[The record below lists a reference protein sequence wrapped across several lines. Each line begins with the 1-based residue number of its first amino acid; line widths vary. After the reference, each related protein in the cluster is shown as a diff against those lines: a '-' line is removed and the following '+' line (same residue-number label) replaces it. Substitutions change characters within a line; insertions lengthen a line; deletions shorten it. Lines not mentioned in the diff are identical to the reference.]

1 MSPSYL
7 PRRDEKGFKGTFG
20 TVLVVGGHASPAS
33 VMLGAPALAARAAL
47 RVGCG
52 RCIIGAPATI
62 LPQILALCPSATGVP
77 IAADDD
83 GLVAGFAETIAD
95 EVHGTHAAVIGPG
108 FDFGDVER
116 DVVLRLIARL
126 SCPIVLD
133 ADGLNVL
140 NNAAAI
146 KTLARHGRAILTP
159 HLGEFRRLTTAAGI
173 GSTDGPAG
181 AAALAKATNSIV
193 VLKGATTIIASPDG
207 TTTQAG
213 EPNSVMA
220 VGGSGDVLAGAIAGL
235 IAQEPDATDQ
245 RRFEIITAAVTAHAT
260 AGRNWRKTTGASG
273 GMLATELADEL
284 IGAVESLRRN
294 A

>member
-1 MSPSYL
+1 MTSPRL
-7 PRRDEKGFKGTFG
+7 PIRDQHGHKGTFG
-20 TVLVVGGHASPAS
+20 TVLVVGGHSSPES
-33 VMLGAPALAARAAL
+33 VMLGAPSLAGLAAL

-52 RCIIGAPATI
+52 RCVIAAPTPI
-62 LPQILALCPSATGVP
+62 MRHVLALCPSATGVP

-108 FDFGDVER
+108 FGTGDVER
-116 DVVLRLIARL
+116 DVVLRLIERL

-133 ADGLNVL
+133 ADGLNAL
-140 NNAAAI
+140 NNPAAI

-159 HLGEFRRLTTAAGI
+159 HLGEFRRLAAAAGI
-173 GSTDGPAG
+173 GSADGLLG
-181 AAALAKATNSIV
+181 ATALAKATNSIV
-193 VLKGATTIIASPDG
+193 VLKGSTTIIASPDG
-207 TTTQAG
+207 SSAQAG

-235 IAQEPDATDQ
+235 LAQEPDATDA
-245 RRFEIITAAVTAHAT
+245 RRFEIVVAAVTAHSS
-260 AGRNWRKTTGASG
+260 AGRAWQRRTGCTG

-284 IGAVESLRRN
+284 PAAVEALRHN